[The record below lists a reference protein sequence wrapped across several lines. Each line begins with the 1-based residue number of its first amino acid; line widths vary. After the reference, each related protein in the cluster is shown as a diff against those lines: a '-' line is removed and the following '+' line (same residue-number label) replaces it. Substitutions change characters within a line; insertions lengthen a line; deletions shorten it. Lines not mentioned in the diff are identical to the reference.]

1 MNNIVVLGPQG
12 SGKGTQAELLAARLG
27 IPAISTGKL
36 FRAEIEKKTGL
47 GREIAAYVERG
58 DIVPAATVNQVIDER
73 LSEADAILGF
83 ILDGFPRTLEQAE
96 ALDRILQHGNNRQ
109 LTDAVLINI
118 SDDEA
123 VHRLSGRR
131 VCVNKN
137 CGATYHAEFNPPQK
151 SPDKCD
157 RCSSPLMQREDDTP
171 EVIKHRLEIYHS
183 DTEPV
188 IQYYRERGLLREING
203 NQPIT
208 KVEADIAGVLG
219 M

>member
-47 GREIAAYVERG
+47 GRELAGYVERG
-58 DIVPAATVNQVIDER
+58 DIVPAATVNQVIEER
-73 LSEADAILGF
+73 LSETDAVLGF

-96 ALDRILQHGNNRQ
+96 ALDRILQASGARQ
-109 LTDAVLINI
+109 LTDAVLIDI
-118 SDDEA
+118 SDEEA
-123 VHRLSGRR
+123 VRRLSGRR
-131 VCVNKN
+131 VCSNRK
-137 CGATYHAEFNPPQK
+137 CEASYHVEYNPPQK

-157 RCSSPLMQREDDTP
+157 RCSSPLMQRDDDTP

-188 IQYYRERGLLREING
+188 IKYYRERNLLREING
-203 NQPIT
+203 AQPIT
-208 KVEADIAGVLG
+208 KVEEEIVRLLGV
-219 M
+219 